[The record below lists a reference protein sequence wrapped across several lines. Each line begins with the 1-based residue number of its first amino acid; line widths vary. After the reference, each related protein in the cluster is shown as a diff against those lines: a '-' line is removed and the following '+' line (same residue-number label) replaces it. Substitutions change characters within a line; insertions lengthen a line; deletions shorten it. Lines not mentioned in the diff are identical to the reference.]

1 MNAVL
6 ALGITASGSC
16 NSKINTHLKQ
26 VVDAEKLY
34 NSFSSSLYV
43 HEKAFY
49 IHFAQG
55 LVNLGKVRS
64 IIVLPIIGSYLYVT
78 YNYRWSVV

>member
-6 ALGITASGSC
+6 ALGLTASGTC

-26 VVDAEKLY
+26 VVEAEQLY
-34 NSFSSSLYV
+34 SSYLSSEYALD
-43 HEKAFY
+43 KAFY

-55 LVNLGKVRS
+55 LVNLGKVARDRVFVMPRDCS
-64 IIVLPIIGSYLYVT
+64 
-78 YNYRWSVV
+78 R

>member
-34 NSFSSSLYV
+34 NAISSSLYMN
-43 HEKAFY
+43 EKVFF

-55 LVNLGKVRS
+55 LVNLGKVGEESGVKNR
-64 IIVLPIIGSYLYVT
+64 V
-78 YNYRWSVV
+78 

>member
-1 MNAVL
+1 MYIILSSIDFQSCVNAVL

-34 NSFSSSLYV
+34 NSFSTSLYMN
-43 HEKAFY
+43 EKAFY

-55 LVNLGKVRS
+55 LVNLGKV
-64 IIVLPIIGSYLYVT
+64 
-78 YNYRWSVV
+78 